1 MAKIVAVCKSKKKGT
16 RKEVFAGGL
25 LNEEYGLVGD
35 AHADGPPHHEISLL
49 AVESISRARR
59 LGLDAGPRDFAENL
73 STEGID
79 LVSLTQG
86 TLIYIGE
93 GVVLE
98 LIQLGKECHT
108 RCAIY
113 RQVGK
118 YIMPDAGMFARAVR
132 GGAVKTGDPRSVL
145 EERNL

>member
-16 RKEVFAGGL
+16 KKEVFAGGL

-35 AHADGPPHHEISLL
+35 AHAYGSPHREISLL
-49 AVESISRARR
+49 AVESISRARQ
-59 LGLDAGPRDFAENL
+59 LGLDAGPRDFTGNL

-86 TLIYIGE
+86 RLISIEE

-98 LIQLGKECHT
+98 FIQLGKECHT

-113 RQVGK
+113 RQVSK
-118 YIMPDAGMFARAVR
+118 YIMPDAGMFARAVW
-132 GGAVKTGDPRSVL
+132 GGVVKTGDPISVL